1 MSLNMQGLLGKKL
14 GMTQVFDDKGHRVA
28 VTLIQAGPCVVVQRK
43 TQANDGYDAVQLGF
57 GDCKE
62 KRTTKASMGRFK
74 KVATMP
80 KRHLAEFVLDQ
91 GDEIKEGD
99 IVNGAILKEISH
111 VDVTAITKGRGFQ
124 GVVKRHGMR
133 GGPFGHGGHSKRRIG
148 SVGQNAFPARVSK
161 GHRMPGHMGNVRVT
175 QQNLRVVGLE
185 PEKNLL
191 MVEGAVP
198 GATGG
203 IVFVRKAL
211 KKKVAKVG

>member
-1 MSLNMQGLLGKKL
+1 MQGLIGRKL
-14 GMTQVFDDKGHRVA
+14 GMTEVFDDKGRRVA
-28 VTLIQAGPCVVVQRK
+28 VTLIEAGPCVVVQRK
-43 TQANDGYDAVQLGF
+43 TQVRDGYDAVQIGF
-57 GDCKE
+57 GECKE

-74 KVATMP
+74 KVVTTP

-91 GDEIKEGD
+91 SEEIKEGD
-99 IVNGAILKEISH
+99 IVNGSILKDVSH
-111 VDVTAITKGRGFQ
+111 VDVSAMTKGRGFQ

-175 QQNLRVVGLE
+175 QQNLRIVKLE
-185 PEKNLL
+185 LEKNLL
-191 MVEGAVP
+191 MVEGAIP

-203 IVFVRKAL
+203 IVFVKKAL
-211 KKKVAKVG
+211 KKRVAKA